1 MIFGEI
7 ETSESYYDFYGE
19 LLEFTK
25 RHFKNVESGLQGDAY
40 IWITNEGEKVSLD
53 TFSSMRFQIKADV
66 ASGSLVKEV
75 INAVKAQYP
84 VQIYCEPIPEGHENI
99 EF

>member
-7 ETSESYYDFYGE
+7 ETSESYDNFYGE
-19 LLEFTK
+19 LLEFMK
-25 RHFKNVESGLQGDAY
+25 RHFKKVESSLQGDAY
-40 IWITNEGEKVSLD
+40 IWITSEGEKVSLD

-75 INAVKAQYP
+75 INAVKMQYS
-84 VQIYCEPIPEGHENI
+84 VQIYCEPITEGHEDI